1 MEHTEKKKQR
11 KQETQYLKSLFLNKK
26 YDGEAKS
33 ASKRKTGEAAA
44 SVLSTT
50 VAAAW
55 SWITEKPP
63 AEETKE
69 TKESKRGSGAKSGS
83 SSSSGGSGKGTATQ
97 RVKSSG
103 VATALRLFLTLKTP
117 DTDQIYAY
125 PQDKRVAVTL
135 PRRMWSNLPTTKT
148 ATVATVTMTTAT
160 KTPAACRLKIRTSR
174 WYVSP

>member
-1 MEHTEKKKQR
+1 MEQTEKKKQR

-26 YDGEAKS
+26 YDGEAKPTP
-33 ASKRKTGEAAA
+33 KKKTGEAAA

-63 AEETKE
+63 AEDSKE

-83 SSSSGGSGKGTATQ
+83 TGGSGKGTATQ

-103 VATALRLFLTLKTP
+103 
-117 DTDQIYAY
+117 
-125 PQDKRVAVTL
+125 
-135 PRRMWSNLPTTKT
+135 M
-148 ATVATVTMTTAT
+148 
-160 KTPAACRLKIRTSR
+160 AAA
-174 WYVSP
+174 

>member
-63 AEETKE
+63 SEETKE
-69 TKESKRGSGAKSGS
+69 AKDSKRGSGAKSGS

-103 VATALRLFLTLKTP
+103 MVA
-117 DTDQIYAY
+117 
-125 PQDKRVAVTL
+125 
-135 PRRMWSNLPTTKT
+135 
-148 ATVATVTMTTAT
+148 
-160 KTPAACRLKIRTSR
+160 AA
-174 WYVSP
+174 